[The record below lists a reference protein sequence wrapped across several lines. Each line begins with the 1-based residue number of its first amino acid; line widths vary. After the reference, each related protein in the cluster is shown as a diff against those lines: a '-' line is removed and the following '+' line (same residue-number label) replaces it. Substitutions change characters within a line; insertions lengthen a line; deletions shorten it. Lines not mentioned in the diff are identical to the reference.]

1 MATGFKS
8 TSEMP
13 PSRYSPGAAMTGRT
27 ALKRSLVPDGDASTC
42 LAGCPH
48 GSNPTNTVVAA
59 LAADHYGRAIHKDEL
74 CAPRILH
81 FPHQGL
87 GAGNGTFCDHVTG
100 FRRNGEP
107 VIHLIDVFS
116 VDDDNAIAAD
126 LVHWPL
132 P

>member
-1 MATGFKS
+1 
-8 TSEMP
+8 MP
-13 PSRYSPGAAMTGRT
+13 PGERWVHEIKFDGYRVQVHLRDAAVKVFTRRGMTGRT
-27 ALKRSLVPDGDASTC
+27 ALERSLVPDVDASTC

-100 FRRNGEP
+100 SGEM
-107 VIHLIDVFS
+107 VS
-116 VDDDNAIAAD
+116 Q
-126 LVHWPL
+126 
-132 P
+132 